1 MKPANDTTLR
11 VIADGLINRAECRPK
26 GCEGG
31 RLLRE
36 AAANLL
42 DADMHIQRT
51 DGEMLRRVAN
61 DPDPQAKGDAA

>member
-1 MKPANDTTLR
+1 MKPANDSTLR
-11 VIADGLINRAECRPK
+11 VIADGLIHRAECRPR

-42 DADMHIQRT
+42 DADAAIQS
-51 DGEMLRRVAN
+51 A
-61 DPDPQAKGDAA
+61 DAAMMDCANTNTPARGAAA